1 MNLLFLSYG
10 KNIGQ
15 KMIELEGF
23 KMVVSKSKN
32 RSSKLNFMI
41 IDNIVYNTACKIQN
55 GSIKIIKQ
63 DDIIIQININEK
75 FDFNHQGV
83 NEQHEKEVI

>member
-1 MNLLFLSYG
+1 
-10 KNIGQ
+10 
-15 KMIELEGF
+15 
-23 KMVVSKSKN
+23 MVVSKSKN

-83 NEQHEKEVI
+83 SEQHEKEVI

>member
-1 MNLLFLSYG
+1 
-10 KNIGQ
+10 
-15 KMIELEGF
+15 MIELEGF

>member
-1 MNLLFLSYG
+1 
-10 KNIGQ
+10 
-15 KMIELEGF
+15 
-23 KMVVSKSKN
+23 MVVSKSKN

>member
-1 MNLLFLSYG
+1 
-10 KNIGQ
+10 
-15 KMIELEGF
+15 MIELEGF

-83 NEQHEKEVI
+83 SEQHEKEVI